1 MKQLLVIVLVLPS
14 FFYAN
19 AQKTK
24 PKVAAKPAVVK
35 GPFKNLVDSFSYA
48 AGYTVA
54 NNMKSQHIAKLNSV
68 MMQKAID
75 DVYKGKQPL
84 LTQDQMGA
92 CMQKQLG
99 EFNKEASSPEIA
111 KGVAFLDANKKK
123 PGVTTLP
130 DGLQYEIIKKSGNPA
145 VKPKLEDTVVVNYTG
160 SLIDG
165 TEFNNSYK
173 VGEPAVFR
181 VSGVI
186 KGWTEALLLMSPG
199 DKWRVFVPTEL
210 AYYLSPRDPQ
220 MIPPGAAL
228 VFEISLEE
236 IKPYIK

>member
-14 FFYAN
+14 FFYAT

-35 GPFKNLVDSFSYA
+35 APFKNLIDSFSYA

-54 NNMKSQHIAKLNSV
+54 NNMKSQHISRLNTA
-68 MMQKAID
+68 MMQRAID
-75 DVYKGKQPL
+75 DVYNGKQPL
-84 LTQDQMGA
+84 LTQEQMGA
-92 CMQKQLG
+92 CMQKQVG
-99 EFNKEASSPEIA
+99 EFNKEASAPEIA

-123 PGVTTLP
+123 PGVITLP
-130 DGLQYEIIKKSGNPA
+130 DGLQYEILKKSGSP
-145 VKPKLEDTVVVNYTG
+145 VKPKLEDTVVVNYIG

-173 VGEPAVFR
+173 VGEPAVFP

-186 KGWTEALLLMSPG
+186 RAWTEALLLMSPG
-199 DKWRVFVPTEL
+199 DKLKIFVPTEL
-210 AYYLSPRDPQ
+210 AYYLNPPDPR

-228 VFEISLEE
+228 VFEISLEQ
-236 IKPYIK
+236 IKPFVKQ

>member
-1 MKQLLVIVLVLPS
+1 MKQLLVMVLVLTS
-14 FFYAN
+14 FYAA

-24 PKVAAKPAVVK
+24 PKLAAKPAVVK
-35 GPFKNLVDSFSYA
+35 GPFKNLIDSFSYA
-48 AGYTVA
+48 AGFNVA
-54 NNMKSQHIAKLNSV
+54 NNMRAQHINRINPV

-75 DVYKGKQPL
+75 DVYKGKKPL
-84 LTQDQMGA
+84 LTQEEMGA
-92 CMQKQLG
+92 CMQKQVG
-99 EFNKEASSPEIA
+99 EFNRETSAAEIA
-111 KGVAFLDANKKK
+111 RGVAFLDANKKK
-123 PGVTTLP
+123 PGVVTLP
-130 DGLQYEIIKKSGNPA
+130 DGLQYEVLKRSDNPT

-173 VGEPAVFR
+173 VGQPAVFQ